1 MTSSRCRKEEALEER
16 APEDRVWKEKDIK
29 NKACPATSYVEGMPF
44 LYLGGG
50 EASLFYSDFLFRSG
64 TERSREF
71 RPRYDSR
78 LPESYPSHFSLFR
91 KKWGES
97 PHLPQ
102 PTLSPTEAMRW
113 VRLSR

>member
-1 MTSSRCRKEEALEER
+1 MTSSRRRKERALEER
-16 APEDRVWKEKDIK
+16 VPEKQVRKEKDIK

-50 EASLFYSDFLFRSG
+50 EAS
-64 TERSREF
+64 
-71 RPRYDSR
+71 
-78 LPESYPSHFSLFR
+78 SYFSLFR